1 MIKKNEKYI
10 VDIIDNG
17 IEGEGIAKVD
27 NFAIFI
33 YGAIKG
39 EKVEVLI
46 VKVLKNYAYGKILNI
61 IEKSDKR
68 VEVDCKS
75 FKQCGGCNLR
85 HVDYKYTLDIKK
97 EIVQNLINK
106 NLQNK
111 IEIEKIY
118 GMDNPYNYRNKA
130 IYPVGLSDDKAYF
143 GVFKERT
150 HEIIEND
157 GCLIQSKISNEIAK
171 DIVSFINEN
180 NIKVYDES
188 NQIGT
193 IRHIIIRTSKDD
205 EEIMVT
211 IVFNE
216 EISKEQQSI
225 LVDTLT
231 SKYPNIKSII
241 KNINDKNTNVILGEK
256 EEVLFGD
263 SYITDTIF
271 DNKYKISSKSFYQ
284 VNRTQ
289 VEKLYGE
296 AIKNT
301 ELTKDDIVF
310 DMYSGIGTIGLSL
323 ANKVKKVYGIE
334 IVEDAVINAKENAKL
349 NNIENTEFICGDT
362 KEILDDLINKQN
374 ITPDVIFFDPPRK
387 GLEEESINIIR
398 DIKPRRI
405 TYISCNPATLIR
417 DLAKLEDIYNIKSI
431 NLVDMFP
438 YTKHIESIAILNLK

>member
-17 IEGEGIAKVD
+17 IEGEGIAKID

-68 VEVDCKS
+68 VEVDCRS
-75 FKQCGGCNLR
+75 YKQCGGCNLR

-111 IEIEKIY
+111 IEIENIY

-256 EEVLFGD
+256 EKVLFGD

-289 VEKLYGE
+289 VERLYDE
-296 AIKNT
+296 AIKST
-301 ELTKDDIVF
+301 ELLKDDIVF

-334 IVEDAVINAKENAKL
+334 IVEDAVNNAKENAKL
-349 NNIENTEFICGDT
+349 NNIDNIEFICGDT
-362 KEILDDLINKQN
+362 KVILDDLINKQG
-374 ITPDVIFFDPPRK
+374 ITPDVVFFDPPRK

-398 DIKPRRI
+398 EIQPKKI

-417 DLAKLEDIYNIKSI
+417 DISKLEDIYNIKSI

-438 YTKHIESIAILNLK
+438 FTKHIESIAVLELK